1 MFQICVGEIGIDP
14 RRFWS
19 MTYKETILAIRGYEN
34 RQEREWQRSRVIAYQ
49 IYASTPTKDSKKPI
63 HMYLPLPSD
72 NRNKRS
78 KDEMKAVRAFFIEKE
93 RKRKELKP
101 D

>member
-1 MFQICVGEIGIDP
+1 
-14 RRFWS
+14 
-19 MTYKETILAIRGYEN
+19 MTYKETILAIRGYED
-34 RQEREWQRSRVIAYQ
+34 RQERDWQRIRVVAYQ
-49 IYASTPTKDSKKPI
+49 VYASTPTKESKKPI
-63 HMYLPLPSD
+63 HVYLPLPSD

-78 KDEMKAVRAFFIEKE
+78 REEMKAVRAFFIEKE

>member
-1 MFQICVGEIGIDP
+1 
-14 RRFWS
+14 
-19 MTYKETILAIRGYEN
+19 MTYKETILAIRGYED
-34 RQEREWQRSRVIAYQ
+34 RQEREWQRIRVIAYQ
-49 IYASTPTKDSKKPI
+49 VYASTPTKDSKKPI

-72 NRNKRS
+72 NKHKRS
-78 KDEMKAVRAFFIEKE
+78 REEMKTVRAFFIEKE